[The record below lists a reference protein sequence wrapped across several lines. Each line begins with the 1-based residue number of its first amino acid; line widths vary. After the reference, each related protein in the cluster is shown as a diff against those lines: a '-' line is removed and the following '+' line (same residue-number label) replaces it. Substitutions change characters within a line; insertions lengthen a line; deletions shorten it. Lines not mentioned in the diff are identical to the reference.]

1 LEFKQAKNIS
11 LSFKKK
17 IEGQADKPNL
27 MANDVGDFSLI
38 HSLMLKVMN
47 FDPTMN
53 WVETFI
59 EDSRA

>member
-1 LEFKQAKNIS
+1 
-11 LSFKKK
+11 
-17 IEGQADKPNL
+17 